1 VDRTHQTAAQQTASA
16 VDELK
21 QIRLEAHKTRSVDGL
36 RRLFERLQTIRQ
48 MHIDDFDVQVSVAET
63 HQEIIER
70 ARTLR
75 AASSTENEPFPPEE
89 SGAAEIPP
97 EVPRLDTKSWQ
108 RALGLAL
115 LFTILILAAF
125 FYLIQ
130 SARRLNFQ
138 DEEQKATP
146 KTAVATPAGAAPK
159 AANAAAIPLPV
170 TPTLRLYTDLV
181 PGTVV
186 LDNQP
191 PRSLTD
197 GELILDHLSDG
208 THSVKLAGR
217 SGTATFQFSVSGKAA
232 PQAIGAPS
240 GSNALVVLVSHDSS
254 QSHLTTNVERATIVL
269 DGKTAGDVTA
279 QGLTL
284 PALGTSER
292 QFEINRGRDQQR
304 FVWTYTAAPALTAY
318 VKSDPNTGILVL
330 TTGQDGVEVYIDNA
344 LYRRKTD
351 RGPMRIPLKAGS
363 YKVRVHKD
371 GFVDPAPLP
380 VEVKKSEEASL
391 VFKLEPAVEVASP
404 LLPPP
409 APAPAAPAP
418 EKTGPE
424 NTPTTQPSTPQTA
437 ITETPAPTAT
447 APANSNATTEGA
459 TVRKGGGF
467 VTYGSPKASGS
478 YFFQAQG
485 HVGGFL
491 KRGKLQWYAGYQD
504 SDNYILFSLDGK
516 HATVREVRGG
526 KSIEWNRIPFSA
538 DSNKWVAVN
547 LSIKPDSVSA
557 RVKSEDGAWSDLGS
571 VSSPGRDFTQDQMGL
586 YIPSSD
592 EVSVANFRFT
602 RH

>member
-1 VDRTHQTAAQQTASA
+1 MR
-16 VDELK
+16 

-36 RRLFERLQTIRQ
+36 RRLFERLQIIRQ
-48 MHIDDFDVQVSVAET
+48 MHIDDFDVQVSVAEA

-108 RALGLAL
+108 RAVGLAL
-115 LFTILILAAF
+115 LFTVLILAAF

-138 DEEQKATP
+138 DEGQTALPNTAASTP
-146 KTAVATPAGAAPK
+146 
-159 AANAAAIPLPV
+159 ANAAAKTANAAVVPVPV

-191 PRSLTD
+191 PRNLTD

-208 THSVKLAGR
+208 THSVKLTGR
-217 SGTATFQFSVSGKAA
+217 SGTAAFQFTVKGKTA
-232 PQAIGAPS
+232 PQAIGAPN
-240 GSNALVVLVSHDSS
+240 GSNALVVLVSHDDS
-254 QSHLTTNVERATIVL
+254 QSHLTTNAERATIVL
-269 DGKTAGDVTA
+269 DGKNVGDVTT
-279 QGLTL
+279 QGLNL
-284 PALGTSER
+284 PALGTSE
-292 QFEINRGRDQQR
+292 QQIEINRGRDRQR

-351 RGPMRIPLKAGS
+351 RGPLRIPLKAGS

-380 VEVKKSEEASL
+380 IEVKKSEEASL
-391 VFKLEPAVEVASP
+391 VFKLEPAVEVASS

-418 EKTGPE
+418 EKTAPE
-424 NTPTTQPSTPQTA
+424 STPTTQPATPQIAT
-437 ITETPAPTAT
+437 TETPAPTAA
-447 APANSNATTEGA
+447 APVNSNPATEGV

-467 VTYGSPKASGS
+467 VTYGSPKSRGAYS
-478 YFFQAQG
+478 FQAQG

-516 HATVREVRGG
+516 HATVREVRRG

-547 LSIKPDSVSA
+547 LSIKPDSISA

-571 VSSPGRDFTQDQMGL
+571 VSSPGRDFTQDQVGL